1 MMITGPIFALSTDAA
16 GQIVEQACRC
26 LLAAGDKPSA
36 QALVDLWRA
45 ELAQQPLVGLAH
57 AIAIGHL
64 ERLNRQG
71 LNVSPETL
79 DHM

>member
-1 MMITGPIFALSTDAA
+1 MMMGPIFSLSTDAA
-16 GQIVEQACRC
+16 GKIVEQACRC

-45 ELAQQPLVGLAH
+45 ELTQQPLIGLTH

-79 DHM
+79 NQI